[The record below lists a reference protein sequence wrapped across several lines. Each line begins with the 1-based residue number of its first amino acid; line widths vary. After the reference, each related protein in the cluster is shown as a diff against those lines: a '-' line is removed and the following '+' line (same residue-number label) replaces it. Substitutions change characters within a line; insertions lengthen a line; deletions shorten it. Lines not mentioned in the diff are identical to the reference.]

1 MSLSRQVQGTAQ
13 RGYERFERQL
23 GCLVRTNSETL
34 LEDTDGLLR
43 PPAPPL
49 LRPLWK
55 GGRRNPF
62 LVWQLAAIGFD

>member
-13 RGYERFERQL
+13 RGYERFEHQL

-43 PPAPPL
+43 PPLL